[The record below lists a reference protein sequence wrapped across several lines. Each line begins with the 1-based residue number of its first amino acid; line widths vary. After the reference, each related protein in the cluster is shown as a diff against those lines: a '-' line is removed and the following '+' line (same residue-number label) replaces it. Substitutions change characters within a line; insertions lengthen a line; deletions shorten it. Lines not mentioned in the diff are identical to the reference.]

1 MQYALFDG
9 FERKFLLDA
18 LEFGVLKDWK
28 ENPVK
33 ELPDIDESAHPF
45 QTGSSRRR
53 RGSRRREYRAT
64 AARSAAQS
72 HRPPARRYYE
82 YIRTEYVED

>member
-1 MQYALFDG
+1 MQYALLDG

-45 QTGSSRRR
+45 HVCYGGYLLNPGVSVDWPHESPDNQ
-53 RGSRRREYRAT
+53 Y
-64 AARSAAQS
+64 
-72 HRPPARRYYE
+72 HLNK
-82 YIRTEYVED
+82 

>member
-45 QTGSSRRR
+45 HVCYG
-53 RGSRRREYRAT
+53 GYLL
-64 AARSAAQS
+64 
-72 HRPPARRYYE
+72 
-82 YIRTEYVED
+82 